1 MNKKLELLIQEFQL
15 LSQGNL
21 NFDKLA
27 MYISTFHS
35 TCIEGSTLTENEV
48 INLLSYNKTAKKPME
63 HHLMVLDHYE
73 ALRFCLEKAKNK
85 RQITLSFITE
95 LASIV
100 TKNTGTKVN
109 TALGVYDISKGE
121 LRLSG
126 VFAGKRQFP
135 DAKKVPLLLNK
146 LIEETNSGLQLAK
159 STDDKLLLA
168 FRVHFELVSIHPF
181 GDGNGRISR
190 LLMNYILAYFD
201 LPLTIVFK
209 EDRIKYIDALEAS
222 RNNEQITIFFKFMF
236 AQYKK
241 FIKKELKIL
250 KSV

>member
-1 MNKKLELLIQEFQL
+1 
-15 LSQGNL
+15 
-21 NFDKLA
+21 
-27 MYISTFHS
+27 
-35 TCIEGSTLTENEV
+35 
-48 INLLSYNKTAKKPME
+48 
-63 HHLMVLDHYE
+63 
-73 ALRFCLEKAKNK
+73 
-85 RQITLSFITE
+85 
-95 LASIV
+95 
-100 TKNTGTKVN
+100 
-109 TALGVYDISKGE
+109 
-121 LRLSG
+121 
-126 VFAGKRQFP
+126 
-135 DAKKVPLLLNK
+135 
-146 LIEETNSGLQLAK
+146 
-159 STDDKLLLA
+159 
-168 FRVHFELVSIHPF
+168 LVSIHPF